1 MLTQENTRLERQ
13 LRELC
18 TFLPT
23 LSQRGEFRRLKLIY
37 ERGGKHMLDS
47 ENLQR
52 IVDQAHEH
60 VQALR
65 KLSRLFA
72 LECRLNLARYH
83 HRERSRSD
91 YAGQV

>member
-1 MLTQENTRLERQ
+1 MPTRENARLERQ

-18 TFLPT
+18 TFLPM

-47 ENLQR
+47 ANLQR

-72 LECRLNLARYH
+72 LECKLNLARYH
-83 HRERSRSD
+83 HPEKS
-91 YAGQV
+91 Q

>member
-1 MLTQENTRLERQ
+1 MTRQENIRLIKQ

-23 LSQRGEFRRLKLIY
+23 LSQGGELLRLKLIY
-37 ERGGKHMLDS
+37 ERGDKHMLDS

-52 IVDQAHEH
+52 IVDEMQEH
-60 VQALR
+60 ARALR

-72 LECRLNLARYH
+72 VECQANLARH
-83 HRERSRSD
+83 SSR
-91 YAGQV
+91 